1 VWFRDLPTGLF
12 NDIPKETIYKVT
24 SLHVCCCRCCSRLT
38 SRCNTNALSIA
49 HLHALTRSCVYL
61 PLALPLVLAQVA
73 TEPYDAAVITATY
86 QAFPEPNK
94 SLILWLLDMMADIV
108 QNEPANK
115 MGAKNMAIVLSP
127 NL

>member
-1 VWFRDLPTGLF
+1 MH
-12 NDIPKETIYKVT
+12 
-24 SLHVCCCRCCSRLT
+24 SLVHVYICRWLCRWCS
-38 SRCNTNALSIA
+38 
-49 HLHALTRSCVYL
+49 
-61 PLALPLVLAQVA
+61 QVA